1 MQGWKWNTIK
11 LSISYVSFKCSE
23 DHQRFRSFC
32 KKFISSLFLPFL
44 LRCTPFLPRC
54 TSLIFTLSIKST
66 SNCPK
71 SLLKLDKVRAALPL
85 SVRIVG
91 LETITLQVGNVFIMY
106 CFSWSNSSRICL
118 DVFETASFVPI
129 CIIMCSGFFLSKGT
143 RWCFRSSIVAPLKS
157 WTFTTWLFFKGH
169 FLSTPVSIESPN
181 IKQVPAGHACLKF
194 EFEFH
199 RCWTY
204 DFFFAAIF
212 WTFLFEIN
220 VMFFFPHQS

>member
-1 MQGWKWNTIK
+1 MNLTNYPGFFKSSSK
-11 LSISYVSFKCSE
+11 LLFKLQFLSYVSFKCYV
-23 DHQRFRSFC
+23 DHQRFRNFC
-32 KKFISSLFLPFL
+32 KKFNSSLSLPFL
-44 LRCTPFLPRC
+44 LRCRPFLPRC
-54 TSLIFTLSIKST
+54 TSLMFTLSIKST

-129 CIIMCSGFFLSKGT
+129 CSIMCSGFFLSKGT

-157 WTFTTWLFFKGH
+157 RTFTTWLFLDSRF
-169 FLSTPVSIESPN
+169 SSIPVNIESPT
-181 IKQVPAGHACLKF
+181 IKQVPAGHACLKLPGVSSLLALS
-194 EFEFH
+194 
-199 RCWTY
+199 
-204 DFFFAAIF
+204 FFSLLLYSEHFCF
-212 WTFLFEIN
+212 R
-220 VMFFFPHQS
+220 